1 MNQVTQKK
9 ITFGRFAS
17 IRWKLYW
24 FVVLIATS
32 VALSMYGVMQWSV
45 DRGFLSYVNQRDI
58 SKIDKLIPELAG
70 FYRHHRSWQD
80 FVDKPQLWQKV
91 LDDFLSESSDEKET
105 SNYYS
110 HSGEINHRT
119 LLFDAQKQQIA
130 GIAYDEH
137 EPCFKPIQLDNKTVG
152 YVGLLPR
159 ESLTEYN
166 DVAFLQSQQHG
177 LFIVTGLVIL
187 GFASLVL
194 PLAGSFVRPI
204 EKLRFAMEKLAKNQS
219 QVPLVIKQKDEL
231 GLLAQDFNRL
241 KSLLEQQEELRKQWL
256 ADIAHELR
264 TPISVLQAELEAM
277 EDGIRAF
284 NQESIHSLKSDL
296 QRLTHVVKDLHYLAL
311 EDLAAQEYQLSPL
324 CLASIVEQAIA
335 RYQQPFGDKGIQISL
350 DNRLGEND
358 LILLDLERI
367 YQLINNLL
375 SNSLKYTHSPGK
387 LRVRLEAVEDGV
399 EMIWQD
405 SAPAV
410 PDKSLPLL
418 FERLYRVDSSRDR
431 NRGGSGLGLSIVK
444 AIVERHGG
452 VISASHSELGGLK
465 LVVRLPKGKA

>member
-1 MNQVTQKK
+1 M
-9 ITFGRFAS
+9 
-17 IRWKLYW
+17 
-24 FVVLIATS
+24 
-32 VALSMYGVMQWSV
+32 
-45 DRGFLSYVNQRDI
+45 
-58 SKIDKLIPELAG
+58 
-70 FYRHHRSWQD
+70 
-80 FVDKPQLWQKV
+80 
-91 LDDFLSESSDEKET
+91 
-105 SNYYS
+105 
-110 HSGEINHRT
+110 
-119 LLFDAQKQQIA
+119 
-130 GIAYDEH
+130 
-137 EPCFKPIQLDNKTVG
+137 
-152 YVGLLPR
+152 
-159 ESLTEYN
+159 
-166 DVAFLQSQQHG
+166 
-177 LFIVTGLVIL
+177 
-187 GFASLVL
+187 
-194 PLAGSFVRPI
+194 
-204 EKLRFAMEKLAKNQS
+204 
-219 QVPLVIKQKDEL
+219 
-231 GLLAQDFNRL
+231 
-241 KSLLEQQEELRKQWL
+241 
-256 ADIAHELR
+256 
-264 TPISVLQAELEAM
+264 
-277 EDGIRAF
+277 
-284 NQESIHSLKSDL
+284 
-296 QRLTHVVKDLHYLAL
+296 VKDLHYLAL

-410 PDKSLPLL
+410 PDESLPLL

-431 NRGGSGLGLSIVK
+431 SSGGSGLGLSIVK